1 MINLLAAKGS
11 IIFQINRCVEIF
23 DVEPAVRNAFC
34 TAHKTLSES
43 ISVSPF
49 FSLTGPD
56 LHVSLIGWCR
66 FKMETLLPA
75 DWLGAEGGRQCV

>member
-1 MINLLAAKGS
+1 MVSQQSGMLSALH
-11 IIFQINRCVEIF
+11 
-23 DVEPAVRNAFC
+23 
-34 TAHKTLSES
+34 TKTLSES

-49 FSLTGPD
+49 FSLTGLD

-66 FKMETLLPA
+66 FKMEPLLPA